1 MDELKYHYKYPH
13 PSVTTDCVIFGFDG
27 LRLKVLLIQRGADP
41 YKGRWAFPGGFMN
54 IDESAETGA
63 LRELQEETG
72 LEGAAVR
79 QFHSFTQPGRDPRER
94 VITIAFYALV
104 RLQSVKGGDDAA
116 DARWFDLDNLPPLAF
131 DHGMILRTAI
141 KELRKQT
148 YFEPFGMEVLP
159 ETFTFGELSNLYK
172 ALRGDS
178 LDEHR
183 LFEDMRRV
191 GLILL
196 PDGQRLPE
204 GVLAVGLF
212 RFDVEK
218 YVQMKTTEDWLGF

>member
-79 QFHSFTQPGRDPRER
+79 QFHSFTQPDRDPRER

-104 RLQSVKGGDDAA
+104 RLQRVKGADDAA
-116 DARWFDLDNLPPLAF
+116 DARWFDLDCLPSLAF
-131 DHGMILRTAI
+131 DHENILQTAI
-141 KELRKQT
+141 RELRKQT
-148 YFEPFGMEVLP
+148 YFEPFGMDVLP
-159 ETFTFGELSNLYK
+159 ETFTFGELRNLYK
-172 ALRGDS
+172 ALRGEG

-183 LFEDMRRV
+183 LFDDMRRL
-191 GLILL
+191 GLILSS
-196 PDGQRLPE
+196 DGRELPE
-204 GVLAVGLF
+204 GTATEGLF
-212 RFDVEK
+212 RFNAEK
-218 YVQMKTTEDWLGF
+218 YAALKAAEDWLGF